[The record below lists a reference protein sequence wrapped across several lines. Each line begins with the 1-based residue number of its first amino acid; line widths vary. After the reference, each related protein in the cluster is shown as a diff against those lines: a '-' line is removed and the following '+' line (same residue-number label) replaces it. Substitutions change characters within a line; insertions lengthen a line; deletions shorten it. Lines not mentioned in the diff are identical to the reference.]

1 VKILR
6 IFGLIALV
14 GGLVLILKSDFW
26 KISRIECRQNENPC
40 SPELWT
46 EITSLT
52 FGKNIIFFP
61 TEAVKKEIFR
71 EKPTLKAVK
80 IKKKLPNKLIFELKE
95 REGIVALGLEGEQGF
110 YIVDS
115 EGVLLAK
122 TKNSSLPLILLSQ
135 PIGLDIGQK
144 IEEEEILRAINFL
157 TNLRLNLF
165 EPKQARIISPF
176 SLEVLLKGDVTLLF
190 SLKKEA
196 QIQLDSLQFIFSR
209 SKIEGKTIRKI
220 DLRFD
225 KPVLTYE

>member
-6 IFGLIALV
+6 IFRLIALA
-14 GGLVLILKSDFW
+14 GGAVLILQSDFW
-26 KISRIECRQNENPC
+26 KIGRVDCRQNENPC
-40 SPELWT
+40 SSEIWT
-46 EITSLT
+46 ELTSLT

-61 TEAVKKEIFR
+61 TDKVKREILR
-71 EKPTLKAVK
+71 EKPTLKEVK

-95 REGIVALGLEGEQGF
+95 REGIVALGLEGGEDF

-115 EGVLLAK
+115 EGVLLTKAK
-122 TKNSSLPLILLSQ
+122 ESNLPLILLSQ
-135 PIGLDIGQK
+135 PIGLDIGQRV
-144 IEEEEILRAINFL
+144 EEEEILRAINFL

-165 EPKQARIISPF
+165 EPKLARIISPF
-176 SLEVLLKGDVTLLF
+176 SGEVLVKGDVTLLF

-196 QIQLDSLQFIFSR
+196 QIQLDSLQLIFSR